1 MSLICAPIP
10 KLSLSSV
17 RGRVPNGFGLLNSVL
32 LMIGH
37 VFAYWEGSLVGVVSI
52 DGGVKHREI
61 ESEPA
66 TLRDYVRSS

>member
-1 MSLICAPIP
+1 
-10 KLSLSSV
+10 
-17 RGRVPNGFGLLNSVL
+17 
-32 LMIGH
+32 MIGH